1 MKRSDVRFP
10 CSIVRSMSSDPLSL
24 LLARTGVSGTVFCR
38 AELGEPWSLRTAGS
52 GEPGAERSAIFH
64 VIVRGAGHV
73 EVEPDREGVATP
85 PRTAWR
91 SGDVVLVP
99 HGDPHVMC
107 SNPELRSVPI
117 ASLDAPAGDDGLP
130 CVSHGGDGPTT
141 SILCGTV
148 DFSPEAAEILR
159 PQLPPLVHVEC
170 STGPAAA
177 WLDATLRMI
186 GAEAT
191 STLPGADAVVA
202 RLAEVLFVQILRWWI
217 RDASQAGWLAAFADP
232 QLSKVMGL
240 IHDQPAAQWTAASLA
255 RRAGLSRSSLYD
267 RFTQVVGEPPA
278 AYLTRW
284 RMHVARQSIRTGAT
298 LNEAATAVGY
308 SSQAAFSRAFKRA
321 VGESPSNWRASMTAR
336 SSG

>member
-1 MKRSDVRFP
+1 MHP
-10 CSIVRSMSSDPLSL
+10 DPLSIL
-24 LLARTGVSGTVFCR
+24 LSRAGVTGTVFCR
-38 AELGEPWSLRTAGS
+38 AELGDPWSLRTAGS
-52 GEPGAERSAIFH
+52 AGGGTQRSAIFH

-73 EVEPDREGVATP
+73 RVEPDRAGIPSPPVA
-85 PRTAWR
+85 AWR
-91 SGDVVLVP
+91 SGDVVLIP

-107 SNPELRSVPI
+107 SSPNLSSVPI
-117 ASLDAPAGDDGLP
+117 GSLDAPPGEDGLP
-130 CVSHGGDGPTT
+130 CVSHGGDGPKT

-170 STGPAAA
+170 SSGPAAA

-191 STLPGADAVVA
+191 STLPGADAVVT

-217 RDASQAGWLAAFADP
+217 RDASQAGWLAAFGDP
-232 QLSKVMGL
+232 QLSKVLGV
-240 IHDQPAAQWTAASLA
+240 IHDQPASPWTAASLA

-284 RMHVARQSIRTGAT
+284 RMHVARQSIRSGAS
-298 LNEAATAVGY
+298 LNEAAAAVGY
-308 SSQAAFSRAFKRA
+308 NSQAAFSRAFKRA
-321 VGESPSNWRASMTAR
+321 VGESPSTWRARVTGR
-336 SSG
+336 

>member
-1 MKRSDVRFP
+1 MTA
-10 CSIVRSMSSDPLSL
+10 DPLSL
-24 LLARTGVSGTVFCR
+24 LLARAGVAGTVFCR
-38 AELGEPWSLRTAGS
+38 AELGDPWSLRTAGS
-52 GEPGAERSAIFH
+52 GQPGADRPAIFH

-73 EVEPDREGVATP
+73 RVEPDRPGHEPTP
-85 PRTAWR
+85 FTAWR

-107 SNPELRSVPI
+107 SSPDRGSVPI
-117 ASLDAPAGDDGLP
+117 GSLDAPAGEDGLP
-130 CVSHGGDGPTT
+130 CVSHGGDGPKT

-148 DFSPEAAEILR
+148 HFSPEAAEILR

-170 STGPAAA
+170 SSGPAAA
-177 WLDATLRMI
+177 WLDATLRML
-186 GAEAT
+186 GAEAS
-191 STLPGADAVVA
+191 STLPGADAVVE

-217 RDASQAGWLAAFADP
+217 RDANEAGWLAAFADP

-240 IHDQPAAQWTAASLA
+240 IHDEPATAWTAASLA

-284 RMHVARQSIRTGAT
+284 RMHVARQSLRHGAS
-298 LNEAATAVGY
+298 LNEAAAKVGY
-308 SSQAAFSRAFKRA
+308 ASQAAFSRAFKRS
-321 VGESPSNWRASMTAR
+321 VGQSPSAWRAGAASR
-336 SSG
+336 